1 MRRFIAVF
9 VSFFIV
15 VAGMPASMADVLTT
29 EEIMATEQA
38 QYNKQQVL
46 EFVDSDAVQAELV
59 AMGVDIDSARDRI
72 ASMTD
77 AEISVLN
84 AQMQDMPAGGVV
96 GTIFTVLVVLVV
108 LDLIGITDLFSFI
121 DPI

>member
-9 VSFFIV
+9 ASFFIV